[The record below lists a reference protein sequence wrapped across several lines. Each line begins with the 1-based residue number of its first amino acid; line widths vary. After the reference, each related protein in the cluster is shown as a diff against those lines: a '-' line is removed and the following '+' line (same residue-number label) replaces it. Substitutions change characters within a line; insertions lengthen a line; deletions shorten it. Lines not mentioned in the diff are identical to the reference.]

1 MRFALFKGKEKTMGK
16 AKDPGVGNKIV
27 ATVIGSQGKCNAG
40 HVLGDPFELSV
51 HDADGLCGFFYY
63 NLFPRIS
70 VMQFGGK
77 YPWWTEG
84 QTVFE
89 AECPDRKNLITLRL
103 EVKKR

>member
-1 MRFALFKGKEKTMGK
+1 MSK

-40 HVLGDPFELSV
+40 HVLGDSFELSV

-89 AECPDRKNLITLRL
+89 AECPDRKNLITLQL

>member
-1 MRFALFKGKEKTMGK
+1 MGK
-16 AKDPGVGNKIV
+16 AKDPGLGNKIS

-40 HVLGDPFELSV
+40 HVLGDQFELSV
-51 HDADGLCGFFYY
+51 HNPDGLCGFFYHV
-63 NLFPRIS
+63 LFPRIS

-77 YPWWTEG
+77 YPWWTEE